1 MADYLKILDMSLSIL
16 QSVGS
21 KQYLRHYYGAYSIS
35 FRYVLPKSRIYY
47 LSYNGRRKG
56 AYF

>member
-1 MADYLKILDMSLSIL
+1 MANYLKILGMSLPIL

-21 KQYLRHYYGAYSIS
+21 KQYLRHYYGAYPMS
-35 FRYVLPKSRIYY
+35 FRYVLPKSHIYY

>member
-1 MADYLKILDMSLSIL
+1 MANYLKILDMSLSIL

-21 KQYLRHYYGAYSIS
+21 KQYLRHYYGAYPMS